1 MKITLAN
8 TFLYCDYRFIFYLL
22 ILESIMPLD
31 TPNSRI
37 SYKAE
42 EKELYEVGEVP
53 PLGYVPKNMYAW
65 AIRRDR
71 HGEPDDSFKVEV
83 VETPSLDS
91 NEVLI
96 FVMAAGV
103 NYNGIWAGLGIP
115 ISPFD
120 VHKEKFHVAGS
131 DASGIVW
138 AIGDRV
144 TRWKIGDEV
153 VVHCNQDDGD
163 DEECNGGDPMF
174 SSSQRIWGYETPDGS
189 FAQFTRVQAQQLM
202 LRPKHLTWEESA
214 CYTLTLATA
223 YRMLFGHHPH
233 ELKPGQNVLVWGASG
248 GLGSFAIQLIN
259 TAGANAIGVISD
271 EDKRDFV
278 MGLGAK
284 GVINRKDFN
293 CWGQLPI
300 VNSDAYKAWFGEV
313 RKFGKAVWEITGK
326 GINVDMVFEHP
337 GEATFPVSTF
347 VCKKGGMIVI
357 CAGTTGYNLTMD
369 ARYVWMNQ
377 KRIQGSH
384 FAHLKQAAAA
394 NQLML
399 ERRLD
404 PCMSEVFP
412 WLEIPNAHTK
422 MRKNEHKP
430 GNMAVLIS
438 APNTGLRTFEDT
450 LEACGNL

>member
-1 MKITLAN
+1 M
-8 TFLYCDYRFIFYLL
+8 
-22 ILESIMPLD
+22 LD

-37 SYKAE
+37 SYKAD
-42 EKELYEVGEVP
+42 EKELYEVGEIP
-53 PLGYVPKNMYAW
+53 PLGYVPKKMYAW
-65 AIRRDR
+65 VIRRDR
-71 HGEPDDSFKVEV
+71 HGEPDKSFKVEV
-83 VETPSLDS
+83 VETPVLDS
-91 NEVLI
+91 TEVLI

-120 VHKEKFHVAGS
+120 VHKEDFHVAGS
-131 DASGIVW
+131 DAAGIVW
-138 AIGDRV
+138 AIGDKV
-144 TRWKIGDEV
+144 TRWKVGDEV

-174 SSSQRIWGYETPDGS
+174 SSSQRIWGYETADGS

-271 EDKRDFV
+271 EEKRDFV

-284 GVINRKDFN
+284 GVINRKDYN
-293 CWGQLPI
+293 CWGQLPV
-300 VNSDAYKAWFGEV
+300 VNSDEYKAWFGEV
-313 RKFGKAVWEITGK
+313 RKFGKAIWEITGK
-326 GINVDMVFEHP
+326 GVNVDMVFEHP

-412 WLEIPNAHTK
+412 WIDIPNAHTK

-430 GNMAVLIS
+430 GNMAVLVS
-438 APNTGLRTFEDT
+438 APQTGLRTFEDT
-450 LEACGNL
+450 LDASGNL

>member
-1 MKITLAN
+1 M
-8 TFLYCDYRFIFYLL
+8 
-22 ILESIMPLD
+22 LD

-37 SYKAE
+37 SYKAD
-42 EKELYEVGEVP
+42 EKELYEVGEIP
-53 PLGYVPKNMYAW
+53 PLGYVPKKMYAW
-65 AIRRDR
+65 VIRRDR
-71 HGEPDDSFKVEV
+71 HGEPDKSFKVEV
-83 VETPSLDS
+83 VETPVLDS
-91 NEVLI
+91 TEVLI

-120 VHKEKFHVAGS
+120 VHKEDFHVAGS
-131 DASGIVW
+131 DAAGIVW
-138 AIGDRV
+138 AIGDKV
-144 TRWKIGDEV
+144 TRWKVGDEV

-174 SSSQRIWGYETPDGS
+174 SSSQRIWGYETADGS

-271 EDKRDFV
+271 EEKRDFV

-284 GVINRKDFN
+284 GVINRKDYN
-293 CWGQLPI
+293 CWGQLPV
-300 VNSDAYKAWFGEV
+300 VNSDEYKAWFGEV
-313 RKFGKAVWEITGK
+313 RKFGKAIWEITGK
-326 GINVDMVFEHP
+326 GVNVDMVFEHP

-412 WLEIPNAHTK
+412 WIDIPNAHTK
-422 MRKNEHKP
+422 MRKNEHNLETWLFWFRHHKLDY
-430 GNMAVLIS
+430 VLLRILWKRVETY
-438 APNTGLRTFEDT
+438 NFGLASDRS
-450 LEACGNL
+450 

>member
-1 MKITLAN
+1 M
-8 TFLYCDYRFIFYLL
+8 
-22 ILESIMPLD
+22 LD

-37 SYKAE
+37 SYKAD
-42 EKELYEVGEVP
+42 EKELYEVGEIP
-53 PLGYVPKNMYAW
+53 PLGYVPKKMYAW
-65 AIRRDR
+65 VIRRDR
-71 HGEPDDSFKVEV
+71 HGEPDKSFKVEV
-83 VETPSLDS
+83 VETPVLDS
-91 NEVLI
+91 TEVLI

-120 VHKEKFHVAGS
+120 VHKEDFHVAGS
-131 DASGIVW
+131 DAAGIVW
-138 AIGDRV
+138 AIGDKV
-144 TRWKIGDEV
+144 TRWKVGDEV

-174 SSSQRIWGYETPDGS
+174 SSSQRIWGYETADGS

-271 EDKRDFV
+271 EEKRDFV

-284 GVINRKDFN
+284 GVINRKDYN
-293 CWGQLPI
+293 CWGQLPV
-300 VNSDAYKAWFGEV
+300 VNSDEYKAWFGEV
-313 RKFGKAVWEITGK
+313 RKFGKAIWEITGK
-326 GINVDMVFEHP
+326 GVNVDMVFEHP

-412 WLEIPNAHTK
+412 WIDIPNAHAK
-422 MRKNEHKP
+422 M
-430 GNMAVLIS
+430 
-438 APNTGLRTFEDT
+438 
-450 LEACGNL
+450 